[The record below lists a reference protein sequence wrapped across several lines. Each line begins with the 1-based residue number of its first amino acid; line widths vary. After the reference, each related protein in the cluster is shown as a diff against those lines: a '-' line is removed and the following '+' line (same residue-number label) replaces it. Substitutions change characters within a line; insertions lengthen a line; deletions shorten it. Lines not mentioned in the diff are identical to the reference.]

1 MIYTSEGTFI
11 SENERDGLFI
21 LYMSSIFI
29 SNQCFQSVVVML
41 YLVHVSYCTV
51 IDLFDMVNWFKTGIK
66 EGYER
71 K

>member
-1 MIYTSEGTFI
+1 
-11 SENERDGLFI
+11 
-21 LYMSSIFI
+21 MSSFFI

-51 IDLFDMVNWFKTGIK
+51 IDLFDMINWFKTGIK

-71 K
+71 KLNI